1 MNKLKIRTK
10 SGYGVAEMGIT
21 AIQILTQLY
30 LLEFYTQT
38 IGLSAS
44 LAGIA
49 LSISVVWDAISDP
62 LMGIISDRTHS
73 RWGRRRPYIAIGSIL
88 LAISIGFLF
97 TPPKVS
103 EQWLLFLYL
112 LFTYVMVN
120 TAMTVLSVPHLA
132 LGGELT
138 SDTKKEQNYLDGDY
152 FLAI

>member
-62 LMGIISDRTHS
+62 LNG
-73 RWGRRRPYIAIGSIL
+73 
-88 LAISIGFLF
+88 
-97 TPPKVS
+97 
-103 EQWLLFLYL
+103 
-112 LFTYVMVN
+112 N
-120 TAMTVLSVPHLA
+120 HLR
-132 LGGELT
+132 
-138 SDTKKEQNYLDGDY
+138 SNS
-152 FLAI
+152 